1 MPAGRLITWQH
12 NHFGFRHDKIKIV
25 FLLCKVCQSAPMMMP
40 SAHRHISFQGK
51 SQTPFCTMWVL
62 KMKQEAKGIE
72 AFTMTTVIYVEGKVE
87 SIHLNTK
94 EIMRQHNVIPYP
106 HLWNKA
112 AFYSVFVH
120 KKQQLVSLAET
131 WKTVYSDIRRVN
143 KTVTQWTAYWCSA

>member
-12 NHFGFRHDKIKIV
+12 NHFGFRHDKIKIF
-25 FLLCKVCQSAPMMMP
+25 FLLCKVCQSAPAMKP
-40 SAHRHISFQGK
+40 LAHRHISGQVSDTFLYNVGTEN
-51 SQTPFCTMWVL
+51 QTRS
-62 KMKQEAKGIE
+62 KGNWSLHYDNGDLRRRE
-72 AFTMTTVIYVEGKVE
+72 VE